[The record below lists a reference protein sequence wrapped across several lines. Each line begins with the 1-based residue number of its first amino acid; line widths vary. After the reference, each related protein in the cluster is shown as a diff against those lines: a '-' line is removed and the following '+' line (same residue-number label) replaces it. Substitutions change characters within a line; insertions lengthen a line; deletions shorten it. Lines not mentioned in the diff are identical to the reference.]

1 MDMKE
6 QAIIDRIKELEAQV
20 EQLKDKNRSLEVN
33 QAKLLFERRALMTEP
48 SLIPQI
54 FN

>member
-1 MDMKE
+1 MKE
-6 QAIIDRIKELEAQV
+6 QATIERIKELEA
-20 EQLKDKNRSLEVN
+20 KIKRLEDEKRTLELN

-48 SLIPQI
+48 SLHPKI